1 MKRLSDYIAESAFAR
16 ENPTAGDALELIF
29 NEELCVSTQVYESSP
44 DHLIFDADQTLISLL
59 EHCGC
64 ALEEDEGDDE
74 VDESLSPMVP
84 SDSASPIP
92 GGHHEKLD
100 DLDPDND
107 SPVANAIIRRI
118 VFRHPDVLST
128 HGPERVVRAAQ
139 EVADWVGEVDEIG
152 SSDVSAWT
160 RDAIRALAEL
170 PDEPMH
176 VGDRLDEAKYQ
187 GREVKLGKPMA
198 GDVKKYKVYV
208 RDPKTGN
215 IKKVNFGDKKLSIK
229 RDDPKRR
236 KNFRARHN
244 CAQAK
249 DRTSAKYWSCRF
261 WSRKPVSQLL
271 KGK

>member
-16 ENPTAGDALELIF
+16 ENPAAGDALELIF
-29 NEELCVSTQVYESSP
+29 NEELCVGTQVYESSP
-44 DHLIFDADQTLISLL
+44 DHLIFDADETLISLL

-64 ALEEDEGDDE
+64 ALEEDDSDNEI
-74 VDESLSPMVP
+74 DESLSPMVP

-92 GGHHEKLD
+92 GRHH
-100 DLDPDND
+100 
-107 SPVANAIIRRI
+107 
-118 VFRHPDVLST
+118 
-128 HGPERVVRAAQ
+128 
-139 EVADWVGEVDEIG
+139 
-152 SSDVSAWT
+152 
-160 RDAIRALAEL
+160 RDI
-170 PDEPMH
+170 
-176 VGDRLDEAKYQ
+176 DEAKYQ

-249 DRTSAKYWSCRF
+249 DRTSAKYWSCRM
-261 WSRKPVSQLL
+261 WSRKPVSKILR
-271 KGK
+271 GK